1 MRSRGLL
8 HSLSH
13 LAIDTA
19 KPSASH
25 CSHFDPGTGTLRY
38 PMYMNLDGSQRKT
51 GHLAAEKNLLPQ
63 PRNKPRTVQPTAQ
76 PLY

>member
-1 MRSRGLL
+1 
-8 HSLSH
+8 
-13 LAIDTA
+13 
-19 KPSASH
+19 
-25 CSHFDPGTGTLRY
+25 
-38 PMYMNLDGSQRKT
+38 MYMNLDGSQRKT